1 MARRLGET
9 PFAELLPHNLAQD
22 ATLKAVADSLDKIL
36 APSIAGIAP
45 LLIYDRLSKAAPQSL
60 LPPLMRLAEQSGG
73 LAPLP
78 EQLLDMLAWQL
89 HVDGYEAAY
98 DYQAKERLIWQSL
111 MLHRRK
117 GTPWAVRN
125 ALAAAFGGEASIDEW
140 FNYAGKPYFFRAW
153 LDVTGLFW
161 DQEATPKALRLI
173 WEYKNVRSWLEFL
186 ETRSRTPMEH
196 HTGIGLVER
205 IASRCRLYFSP
216 VPAPDMRMGTALCAT
231 GATAARSIFYMP
243 PPAAMPLQWHTGV
256 GLSCF
261 TSSRLTFRSEPA
273 NAPEFVKTAT
283 LALSVRTS
291 SGYAVQ

>member
-1 MARRLGET
+1 M
-9 PFAELLPHNLAQD
+9 
-22 ATLKAVADSLDKIL
+22 
-36 APSIAGIAP
+36 
-45 LLIYDRLSKAAPQSL
+45 
-60 LPPLMRLAEQSGG
+60 
-73 LAPLP
+73 
-78 EQLLDMLAWQL
+78 
-89 HVDGYEAAY
+89 DGYEAAY

-125 ALAAAFGGEASIDEW
+125 ALAAAFGGEAGIDEW